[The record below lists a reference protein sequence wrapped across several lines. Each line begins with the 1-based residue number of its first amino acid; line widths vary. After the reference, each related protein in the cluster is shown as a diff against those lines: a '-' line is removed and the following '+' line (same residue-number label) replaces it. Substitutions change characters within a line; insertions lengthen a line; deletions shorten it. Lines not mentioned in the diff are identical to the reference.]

1 MRKMCQNPQK
11 KSLYGNAGDSKAIY
25 LVQTGY
31 HNNSKERKSASEK
44 MGRLRIQRE
53 NLHRDPVVVPY
64 LAPLKMNAGVPM
76 SKNES
81 RGENISLQSKRRHSE
96 LLGRVHG

>member
-44 MGRLRIQRE
+44 MGRLE
-53 NLHRDPVVVPY
+53 F
-64 LAPLKMNAGVPM
+64 NAKTCIATP
-76 SKNES
+76 
-81 RGENISLQSKRRHSE
+81 
-96 LLGRVHG
+96 